1 MVTRPQIEKL
11 SARIEALADCSL
23 ALTTVPASYM
33 RGRSAVSQM
42 GEC

>member
-11 SARIEALADCSL
+11 SARIEALADWSR